1 MGEDAYLLSEVWS
14 SVRAALIWGTYKSTI
29 VYLRKHQLSFS
40 EMDVKSRG
48 YLQKGMN
55 CSTNRYS
62 LTYS

>member
-14 SVRAALIWGTYKSTI
+14 SVRALIWGTYKSMI

-48 YLQKGMN
+48 YLQKGME
-55 CSTNRYS
+55 CSTYRYS

>member
-14 SVRAALIWGTYKSTI
+14 SVRALIWGTYKSMI
-29 VYLRKHQLSFS
+29 VYLRKNQLSFI
-40 EMDVKSRG
+40 RG
-48 YLQKGMN
+48 YLQKGME

>member
-14 SVRAALIWGTYKSTI
+14 SVRALIWGTYKSMI

-48 YLQKGMN
+48 YNYRREWNVVLIDIH
-55 CSTNRYS
+55 
-62 LTYS
+62 